1 MYADYLAAPSQPA
14 LRRELHLWHVVLFNI
29 SAVAGVRWLAA
40 AAHAGP
46 GSLALWVVA
55 ALAFFLPC
63 ALVVSTLSRKFPEEG
78 GLYNWTKRAFGEW
91 HGFLCAW
98 LYFISNICYFP
109 TLLLAGVA
117 VASYMFG
124 PTGIRYSEDARFGV
138 SATFLVLW
146 LAFFMNLV
154 GMRAGKWATTLG
166 ATATY
171 LIAALLIAFGIAI
184 ASRGGLPTR
193 IHLLPALNFD
203 SLNFWSQIAFAFVGL
218 EVAPILGGEIY
229 DTGNVIRRA
238 AVISGIGSAGFYMAG
253 TAAMLAL
260 LAPEKI
266 SPLTGLAQAG
276 ELAGVRFGAI
286 WIAPA
291 FALLIIFSMLGQLTA
306 FVAGNTR
313 LPFALGLDH
322 YLPPAFAKLHPRWGT
337 PHVSILMQGVLSSV
351 LLLLMQLG
359 ETLRAAY
366 QILVDLTVIA
376 TFLPFVYIFASGFK
390 FGKRI
395 AGVAGLAITLLAIV
409 LSAVPPSGVSSVW
422 IFELK
427 VVGGAALL
435 ALAAWPIFSRSR
447 AL

>member
-1 MYADYLAAPSQPA
+1 MAASQPG
-14 LRRELHLWHVVLFNI
+14 LRRELRLWHVVMFNI

-40 AAHAGP
+40 AAHAGT
-46 GSLALWVVA
+46 GTLVLWLVA

-63 ALVVSTLSRKFPEEG
+63 ALVISRLSQKFPEEG
-78 GLYNWTKRAFGEW
+78 GLYIWTKRAFGDW

-98 LYFISNICYFP
+98 LYFISNVCYFP

-124 PTGIRYSEDARFGV
+124 PAGIRYSEDSRYGIP
-138 SATFLVLW
+138 ATLAALW
-146 LAFFMNLV
+146 LTFFLNLV
-154 GMRAGKWATTLG
+154 GLRAGKWAGVLG
-166 ATATY
+166 AAASY
-171 LIAALLIAFGIAI
+171 SIAVLLVIFGVAI
-184 ASRGGLPTR
+184 ASRYGLATR
-193 IHLLPALNFD
+193 FHLMPDLNFS

-229 DTGNVIRRA
+229 DTGNVIPRA
-238 AVISGIGSAGFYMAG
+238 AWLSGFSCAVFYIAG
-253 TAAMLAL
+253 TAALLAL
-260 LAPEKI
+260 LAPERI

-276 ELAGVRFGAI
+276 QLAGARFGAT
-286 WIAPA
+286 WLSPA
-291 FALLIIFSMLGQLTA
+291 FALLIIVSMLGQLTT

-322 YLPPAFAKLHPRWGT
+322 YLPPAFARLHPRWGT
-337 PHVSILMQGVLSSV
+337 PYVSILVQGVLSSV

-390 FGKRI
+390 FGQRI
-395 AGVAGLAITLLAIV
+395 AGTVGFSITLLAIV
-409 LSAVPPSGVSSVW
+409 LSAVPPPGIASVS

-427 VVGGAALL
+427 VVGGALLL
-435 ALAAWPIFSRSR
+435 AFAAWPIYAGSR
-447 AL
+447 ARAI